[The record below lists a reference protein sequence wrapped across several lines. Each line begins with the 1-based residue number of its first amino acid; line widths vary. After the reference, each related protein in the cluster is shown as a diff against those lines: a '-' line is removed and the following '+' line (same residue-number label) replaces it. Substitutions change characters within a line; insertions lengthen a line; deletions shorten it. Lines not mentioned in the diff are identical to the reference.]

1 MISSTRYQLNLQV
14 AQQSKLAEAIARGQ
28 SEIAS
33 GKRIL
38 APSDD
43 PTAAATVADI
53 GRTQADQAV
62 WTRNIDTAS
71 ALAATADTALGDVA
85 TGMNRAKE
93 LMLSAASGTTSDADR
108 ATIATELR
116 SIAQDIQSQRTAL
129 DSRGEPLFRANGALE
144 IPVGPGVQVAPVAA
158 RDQIFDSP
166 VDLVATIN
174 AAADA
179 AVNTDPTARSAA
191 ITSSLGT
198 LDSGIQQ
205 VANAQA
211 DQGVRENRLS
221 TLKDQLASA
230 GEQLA
235 EQRSNLED
243 VDVTAVVSQLQ
254 SQQLNLQAAQAI
266 FAKVNQTSLFD
277 LIK

>member
-1 MISSTRYQLNLQV
+1 MISSTRYQLDLQI
-14 AQQSKLAEAIARGQ
+14 AQQSTLAQAIARGQ
-28 SEIAS
+28 AQIATQ
-33 GKRIL
+33 KRLL

-43 PTAAATVADI
+43 PMAAATIADI

-62 WTRNIDTAS
+62 WSRNIDTAS
-71 ALAATADTALGDVA
+71 ALAASADTALSSVA
-85 TGMNRAKE
+85 TSMNRAKE
-93 LMLSAASGTTSDADR
+93 LMLSAASGTSSDSDR
-108 ATIATELR
+108 AAIADELR
-116 SIAQDIQSQRTAL
+116 GIAADIQSQRTAL
-129 DSRGEPLFRANGALE
+129 DSRGEPLFRTNGALE

-179 AVNTDPTARSAA
+179 AVNSDPTARSAA
-191 ITSSLGT
+191 ITTSLST

-205 VANAQA
+205 VATAQA

-230 GEQLA
+230 GEQLT
-235 EQRSNLED
+235 EQRSGLED
-243 VDVTAVVSQLQ
+243 VDVTAVATQLQ

-266 FAKVNQTSLFD
+266 FVKVNQTSLFD
-277 LIK
+277 LLK